1 MLGTIVNACCI
12 VVGSSVGSLLRS
24 NVNEKYQNV
33 LFNAMGLASLA
44 LGFNAFTSNISHC
57 DFPVLFILSLAIGG
71 LIGTKIDID
80 KRISKIA
87 NHKSGRSFV
96 EGLTTASLLF
106 CVGTF
111 SIVGP
116 ILSAL
121 NGDNTYLYT
130 NATLDL
136 VTSAIFAA
144 TYGWG
149 IMLAALILFVWQGT
163 FYCVATFAANSSIM
177 QSGLI
182 YDISAVGGVLI
193 VCSGLSILKIK
204 DCKTL
209 NLLPSLLIPVVWHLL
224 SYKFLD

>member
-1 MLGTIVNACCI
+1 MVGTIVNVTCI
-12 VVGSSVGSLLRS
+12 VVGSCVGSVLRRGVS
-24 NVNEKYQNV
+24 EKYQNV
-33 LFNAMGLASLA
+33 LYNAMGLASLV
-44 LGFNAFTSNISHC
+44 LGFDAFSNNIGNC
-57 DFPVLFILSLAIGG
+57 EYPVLFILSLAIGG
-71 LIGTKIDID
+71 VVGTMVDID
-80 KRISKIA
+80 GKVQNITQVRSKNNFI
-87 NHKSGRSFV
+87 

-121 NGDNTYLYT
+121 NSDNTYLYT

-149 IMLAALILFVWQGT
+149 IMLAALILLLWQGS
-163 FYCVATFAANSSIM
+163 FYCIALFASDSIVEC
-177 QSGLI
+177 GLI
-182 YDISAVGGVLI
+182 SDMSTIGGVLI
-193 VCSGLSILKIK
+193 VCSGLSILKLK

-209 NLLPSLLIPVVWHLL
+209 NMLPSLLVPVLWHIIR
-224 SYKFLD
+224 SFF